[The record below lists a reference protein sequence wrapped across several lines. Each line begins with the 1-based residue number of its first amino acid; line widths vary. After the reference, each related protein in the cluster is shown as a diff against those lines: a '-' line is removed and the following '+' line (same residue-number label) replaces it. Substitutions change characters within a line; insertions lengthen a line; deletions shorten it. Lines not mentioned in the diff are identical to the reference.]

1 MKSEQLIK
9 GNPEIFKLMPRDIDH
24 IYKRANLSG
33 NTLSPFRYSSTE
45 AEYPQPSEWAQAL
58 FEAPVF
64 ARAAR
69 LLLEPDL
76 KIMYHSGGGGT
87 AEDAFP
93 VLMRQDD
100 SAVLMAAKNKDDDFL
115 CLMFPSISQFLDWW
129 CSMYSNLIKDEYPSP
144 FNNAMPLET
153 LLSALHSI
161 DIYRRS
167 YMESMLNYK
176 LEQGMSVRRP
186 DFLGTLTKALA
197 SGDIR
202 WLLPSIFRLTPG
214 LTSVQLKLLPEHLE
228 EVEKMGIIK
237 SWTDENQENMYTLSE
252 NGKILGSEFSYTWM
266 SSIGWKA
273 SILKAGQE
281 MILSRVYLAPT
292 AFTNHLFS
300 FQATPAGSF
309 TCNHQSLTGVKLREN
324 LDQWFK
330 TIYDYAAKN
339 LQQRPAQ
346 AAVPPPP
353 PVKAAQPAPPPIP
366 QAQVAPP
373 PAPKTQ
379 PTPPPIPEPR
389 QQEIPEQKP
398 RSEMPVPPPV
408 GQKRKVPKCP
418 ACQMEIEPGQ
428 RFCGSCG
435 TPLPKSNW

>member
-1 MKSEQLIK
+1 MANEVIIK
-9 GNPEIFKLMPRDIDH
+9 GDPEIFKLMPRDIDH
-24 IYKRANLSG
+24 IFKQAQLSG
-33 NTLSPFRYSSTE
+33 NGLSSFRYTATE
-45 AEYPQPSEWAQAL
+45 DQYPQPSEWAQAL
-58 FEAPVF
+58 FQSPLF
-64 ARAAR
+64 TRAAR
-69 LLLEPDL
+69 LLMEPDL

-115 CLMFPSISQFLDWW
+115 CLMFPNISQFLDWW
-129 CSMYSNLIKDEYPSP
+129 CSIYSNLIKDEYRSP
-144 FNNAMPLET
+144 FNNAMSLET

-167 YMESMLNYK
+167 YMESMLNYE
-176 LEQGMSVRRP
+176 LEQGMSVKRS
-186 DFLGTLTKALA
+186 DFLSTLTKALA

-309 TCNHQSLTGVKLREN
+309 TCNHQSLTGIKLREN
-324 LDQWFK
+324 LNQWFK
-330 TIYDYAAKN
+330 TIYDYAGKK
-339 LQQRPAQ
+339 PAQ
-346 AAVPPPP
+346 LAAPTPP
-353 PVKAAQPAPPPIP
+353 PVKAAQPAPPPRHHASPVTRESAVGP
-366 QAQVAPP
+366 QSTPP
-373 PAPKTQ
+373 PAPQ
-379 PTPPPIPEPR
+379 AQASPTPEVAPQMPRPATPP
-389 QQEIPEQKP
+389 
-398 RSEMPVPPPV
+398 PPPV

>member
-1 MKSEQLIK
+1 MNNEQLIK

-24 IYKRANLSG
+24 IFKRASLTG
-33 NTLSPFRYSSTE
+33 NILSPFRYSSTE
-45 AEYPQPSEWAQAL
+45 AEYPEPSEWAQAL
-58 FEAPVF
+58 FQDPIF

-87 AEDAFP
+87 TEDAFP
-93 VLMRQDD
+93 VLLRADD

-115 CLMFPSISQFLDWW
+115 CLMFHDISSFLDWW
-129 CSMYSNLIKDEYPSP
+129 SGMYTNQIKDEYPSP

-153 LLSALHSI
+153 LLAALHSI

-167 YMESMLNYK
+167 YMESMMKYD

-186 DFLGTLTKALA
+186 DFLGTLTRALN

-202 WLLPSIFRLTPG
+202 WLLPSLFRLTPG
-214 LTSVQLKLLPEHLE
+214 LTAVQLKLLPDHLE
-228 EVEKMGIIK
+228 AVEQMGFIK
-237 SWTDENQENMYTLSE
+237 AWVDESQENMYTIAE
-252 NGKILGSEFSYTWM
+252 QGKILGLEFCHTWM

-273 SILKAGQE
+273 SILNAGQE

-300 FQATPAGSF
+300 FQAVPSGSF
-309 TCNHQSLTGVKLREN
+309 ACNHQSLTGVKLREN

-330 TIYDYAAKN
+330 TIYDYAAKKMV
-339 LQQRPAQ
+339 QPVQ
-346 AAVPPPP
+346 AAVPTPP
-353 PVKAAQPAPPPIP
+353 PVPKAAAAPLPITDS
-366 QAQVAPP
+366 Q
-373 PAPKTQ
+373 
-379 PTPPPIPEPR
+379 
-389 QQEIPEQKP
+389 QQEITGQIP
-398 RSEMPVPPPV
+398 RSEVPAPPPV
-408 GQKRKVPKCP
+408 GQKRKIPKCP
-418 ACQMEIEPGQ
+418 ACQIQIEQGQ